1 MKRTDLNRRLSDI
14 FDSGRLPVMN
24 YITLQNHERKT
35 ISRPLHRHESV
46 CELLLVY
53 KGTGIY
59 HTGKKSFPLQVG
71 DVIYYN
77 QGDLHEVENTGNT
90 EIGTYCIGI
99 SNLHIKGI
107 PKNCLVQQDGPFVC
121 HSFSRFSSMLSLCEQ
136 IYHLEDGGPEE
147 QISAQLLCTAFIVM
161 AYSLTDLP
169 VSFLSTQQDE
179 ALFQKIQRY
188 LDLHYT
194 DTLSLSEIAQAI
206 GCSPSHVS
214 HVFRKSSG
222 TTPMQYVIRRRIG
235 HAQTLLISTSY
246 TVTQIASLVG
256 YDNTNYFSTQFSK
269 VVGMSPTH
277 YRTFYSEEAKGQQDQ
292 F

>member
-1 MKRTDLNRRLSDI
+1 
-14 FDSGRLPVMN
+14 
-24 YITLQNHERKT
+24 
-35 ISRPLHRHESV
+35 
-46 CELLLVY
+46 
-53 KGTGIY
+53 
-59 HTGKKSFPLQVG
+59 
-71 DVIYYN
+71 
-77 QGDLHEVENTGNT
+77 
-90 EIGTYCIGI
+90 
-99 SNLHIKGI
+99 
-107 PKNCLVQQDGPFVC
+107 
-121 HSFSRFSSMLSLCEQ
+121 MLSLCEQ

-194 DTLSLSEIAQAI
+194 DTLSLSEIAQALD
-206 GCSPSHVS
+206 CSPSHVS

>member
-1 MKRTDLNRRLSDI
+1 MQK
-14 FDSGRLPVMN
+14 V
-24 YITLQNHERKT
+24 
-35 ISRPLHRHESV
+35 
-46 CELLLVY
+46 
-53 KGTGIY
+53 
-59 HTGKKSFPLQVG
+59 
-71 DVIYYN
+71 
-77 QGDLHEVENTGNT
+77 
-90 EIGTYCIGI
+90 
-99 SNLHIKGI
+99 
-107 PKNCLVQQDGPFVC
+107 
-121 HSFSRFSSMLSLCEQ
+121 
-136 IYHLEDGGPEE
+136 
-147 QISAQLLCTAFIVM
+147 
-161 AYSLTDLP
+161 
-169 VSFLSTQQDE
+169 
-179 ALFQKIQRY
+179 LFQKIQRY

-194 DTLSLSEIAQAI
+194 DTLSLSEIAQALD
-206 GCSPSHVS
+206 CSPSHVS